1 MKNINN
7 RWETSNE
14 INRFGEI
21 TKNTSSESTSNNKS
35 ERTKFNLGNLGVD
48 APNWKIATGI
58 AAFMTAICG
67 LLLWLKSKFKNSE
80 DDNKSNNIIKVDN
93 NSSANRIKENSACT
107 DDKIRLKRS
116 EHEQKME
123 LERLKHEQW
132 KDKQEYKKAKTGL
145 VLPEI
150 AAHPLLSE
158 VDIEPVSRKLNDFDS
173 AEIKQAE
180 ELYDNFIYKDETTI
194 IFSPTNVGKSFASIQ
209 IGAEISEKF
218 PNTQTLYYNQEMND
232 SQIQS
237 LLYGNEKRPKYAEN
251 MEIISNV
258 CTEEELIKDMI
269 LNIDQY
275 RKDLV
280 IFIDNIT
287 DLFPSS
293 RNEKATEFLKLL
305 KRIRIKAKRIYGIN
319 LTYVIIC
326 HTNKL
331 KENSRLEIK
340 DLKGNGNLGN
350 FADRIIAIGRVPNH
364 NDKRYSKILKGRN
377 GAVISDVVMIFKIVD
392 EKPRLRF
399 IGVAK
404 EEDIISGNYKE
415 PKMKLPDNIAEK
427 WYLENQNGKGYKA
440 IAREYFK
447 QEYISDNDSDE
458 VKKRKKAE
466 LERCKNKVRNAIE
479 KYKQTL
485 KQSA

>member
-1 MKNINN
+1 MSNN
-7 RWETSNE
+7 NYIGNYRSGFESTNRFDDNNSGRTKLNFGEFGVETSNPE
-14 INRFGEI
+14 TAWEFLVGG
-21 TKNTSSESTSNNKS
+21 
-35 ERTKFNLGNLGVD
+35 FCLVGALLGLQC
-48 APNWKIATGI
+48 
-58 AAFMTAICG
+58 IC
-67 LLLWLKSKFKNSE
+67 KKDE
-80 DDNKSNNIIKVDN
+80 DNNKSNNKIKVN
-93 NSSANRIKENSACT
+93 NNLSANRIKENSAST
-107 DDKIRLKRS
+107 DEKIRLKKF
-116 EHEQKME
+116 EYEQKME

-173 AEIKQAE
+173 AEVKQAE

-232 SQIQS
+232 SQIKS

-269 LNIDQY
+269 LNIEQY

-305 KRIRIKAKRIYGIN
+305 KRIRINAKRIYGID

-326 HTNKL
+326 HTNKIV
-331 KENSRLEIK
+331 KNSKLELNN
-340 DLKGNGNLGN
+340 LKGSGNLSN
-350 FADRIIAIGRVPNH
+350 FADRIIAIGQVPNH

-377 GAVISDVVMIFKIVD
+377 GAVVSDVVMIFKIVD

-399 IGVAK
+399 IGEAK
-404 EEDIISGNYKE
+404 EEDVLIGNYKE
-415 PKMKLPDNIAEK
+415 PKMKLPNNIAEK
-427 WYLENQNGKGYKA
+427 WYQDHLSGKGYGT
-440 IAREYFK
+440 IAREYYK
-447 QEYISDNDSDE
+447 LDKISDNDSE
-458 VKKRKKAE
+458 EMKQSKKAE
-466 LERCKNKVRNAIE
+466 FERCTNKVRNEIL
-479 KYKQTL
+479 KYKKTL
-485 KQSA
+485 K